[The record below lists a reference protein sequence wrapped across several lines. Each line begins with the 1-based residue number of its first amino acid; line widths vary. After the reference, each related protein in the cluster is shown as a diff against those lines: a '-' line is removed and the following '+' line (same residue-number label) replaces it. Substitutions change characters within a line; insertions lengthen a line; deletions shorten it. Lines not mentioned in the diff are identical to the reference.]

1 VSAHADSPRAA
12 GLGGGP
18 QTDGSPQEA
27 SPGGRPSGGRGRKVR
42 RLEPAALAGVMSRD
56 VVLFGRYWKATTF
69 SSIVQ
74 PTIYLLAF
82 GLGFGS
88 LVSHVGHVR
97 YVEYVGTGVVATA
110 VLFSSAFPGMFN
122 TFIRWQFQR
131 TYDAMLAAPVD
142 VEELITAEVLW
153 ISIRA
158 GVYGVAPLLVAIA
171 FGLEAT
177 PGMLLV
183 PLIGFI
189 TGFGFASFGV
199 LIAAVAKTIDNFN
212 YVTSAVLTPLFL
224 VAGTFFPISALP
236 AGVRTVA
243 QFNPLYHCVQL
254 VRDASLGG
262 LGWPDLWHTAVLLA
276 FALLMWRLAV
286 WRLGRRLID

>member
-1 VSAHADSPRAA
+1 VSAHAHHPRA
-12 GLGGGP
+12 
-18 QTDGSPQEA
+18 E
-27 SPGGRPSGGRGRKVR
+27 PSGVRRIR

-56 VVLFGRYWKATTF
+56 VAIFGRYWKATTF

-88 LVSHVGHVR
+88 LVSRVGNVD
-97 YVEYVGTGVVATA
+97 YVQYVATGVVATA

-122 TFIRWQFQR
+122 TFVRWQFQR
-131 TYDAMLAAPVD
+131 TYDAILAAPVD

-158 GVYGVAPLLVAIA
+158 GVYGLAPLLVGIA
-171 FGLEAT
+171 FGLEPS

-183 PLIGFI
+183 PLIGFV
-189 TGFGFASFGV
+189 TGFGFAAFGV
-199 LIAAVAKTIDNFN
+199 TVAAVAKTIDNFN
-212 YVTSAVLTPLFL
+212 YITSAVLTPLFL
-224 VAGTFFPISALP
+224 VAGTFFPISTLP
-236 AGVRTVA
+236 AGLRTLA

-254 VRDASLGG
+254 VRDASFGQLVPADLG
-262 LGWPDLWHTAVLLA
+262 HAAVLIA
-276 FALLMWRLAV
+276 FALLMWRLAIA
-286 WRLGRRLID
+286 RLGKRLID

>member
-1 VSAHADSPRAA
+1 VSAPIDSLA
-12 GLGGGP
+12 GP
-18 QTDGSPQEA
+18 TA
-27 SPGGRPSGGRGRKVR
+27 RHVR
-42 RLEPAALAGVMSRD
+42 RLEPAALAAVMGKD
-56 VVLFGRYWKATTF
+56 MVMFGRYWKATTF

-88 LVSHVGHVR
+88 LVSHVGHVK

-122 TFIRWQFQR
+122 TFVRWQFQR
-131 TYDAMLAAPVD
+131 TYDAVLATPVD

-158 GVYGVAPLLVAIA
+158 GVYGVAPLLVAMA
-171 FGLEAT
+171 FGLDPRA
-177 PGMLLV
+177 GMLLV

-189 TGFGFASFGV
+189 TGFGFAAFGV
-199 LIAAVAKTIDNFN
+199 AIAAVAKTIDNFN

-224 VAGTFFPISALP
+224 VAGTFFPISSFP

-243 QFNPLYHCVQL
+243 EFNPLYHCVQL

-262 LGWPDLWHTAVLLA
+262 LGTADVGHAAVLIA
-276 FALLMWRLAV
+276 FALLMWRIAI
-286 WRLGRRLID
+286 WQLGRRLID

>member
-1 VSAHADSPRAA
+1 MH
-12 GLGGGP
+12 
-18 QTDGSPQEA
+18 
-27 SPGGRPSGGRGRKVR
+27 
-42 RLEPAALAGVMSRD
+42 RLDPAALAGVMTRD
-56 VVLFGRYWKATTF
+56 VVLFRRYWKATTF

-131 TYDAMLAAPVD
+131 TYDALLAAPVD
-142 VEELITAEVLW
+142 VEELVTAEIIW
-153 ISIRA
+153 ISVRA
-158 GVYGVAPLLVAIA
+158 GVYGLAPLLVAIA
-171 FGLEAT
+171 FGLNPE

-183 PLIGFI
+183 PLIGFV
-189 TGFGFASFGV
+189 TGFGFAAFGV

-212 YVTSAVLTPLFL
+212 YVTSAVLTPMFL
-224 VAGTFFPISALP
+224 VAGTFFPISSLP
-236 AGVRTVA
+236 RGLRTIA
-243 QFNPLYHCVQL
+243 EFNPLYHCVAL
-254 VRDASLGG
+254 VRDVSLDTIGTA
-262 LGWPDLWHTAVLLA
+262 DLLHAGVLIA
-276 FALLMWRLAV
+276 FAVLMWRLAI
-286 WRLGRRLID
+286 WRLERRLID

>member
-1 VSAHADSPRAA
+1 VSAHA
-12 GLGGGP
+12 
-18 QTDGSPQEA
+18 QEA
-27 SPGGRPSGGRGRKVR
+27 QAATSAPRRIR

-56 VVLFGRYWKATTF
+56 VAIFGRYWKATTF

-88 LVSHVGHVR
+88 LVSHVGHVK
-97 YVEYVGTGVVATA
+97 YVQYVATGVVATA

-122 TFIRWQFQR
+122 TFVRWQFQR
-131 TYDAMLAAPVD
+131 TYDAILAAPVD

-158 GVYGVAPLLVAIA
+158 GVYGMAPLLVGIA
-171 FGLEAT
+171 FGLKPNA
-177 PGMLLV
+177 GMLLV
-183 PLIGFI
+183 PFIGFI
-189 TGFGFASFGV
+189 TGFGFAAFGV
-199 LIAAVAKTIDNFN
+199 AVAAVAKTIDNFN
-212 YVTSAVLTPLFL
+212 YITSAVLTPLFL

-236 AGVRTVA
+236 AGLRTLA

-254 VRDASLGG
+254 VRDASLGH
-262 LGWPDLWHTAVLLA
+262 LGSAEIGHAAVLIV
-276 FALLMWRLAV
+276 FAVAMWRLAI
-286 WRLGRRLID
+286 WRLGKRLID